1 MIGKTVLQYHLLEE
15 IGRGAMGIVFKAQ
28 DMATNRVVA
37 LKILKEKLARDP
49 EMLQRFNR
57 EGRAAS
63 ALNHPHIC
71 TVFDCG
77 NWQGRPYIAMEL
89 LDGQPLDQRLAA
101 GPVPPPLLL
110 SIALGVTSALEAA
123 HAVGIVHRDIKPA
136 NLFLG
141 SDGQVKVLDFGLA
154 KVLLPQAPIGDD
166 APTLT
171 MFATRQGVILGSL
184 PYMSMEQVR
193 GERLDGRA
201 DLYSLGVVL
210 FELATGELPV
220 HGRQDG
226 PRLPDGIAPLITR
239 LMAIEA
245 AKRYQTAREA
255 REDLEQLAA
264 RGI

>member
-1 MIGKTVLQYHLLEE
+1 
-15 IGRGAMGIVFKAQ
+15 
-28 DMATNRVVA
+28 
-37 LKILKEKLARDP
+37 
-49 EMLQRFNR
+49 MLQRFNR

-63 ALNHPHIC
+63 ALSHPNIC
-71 TVFDCG
+71 SVFESG
-77 NWQGRPYIAMEL
+77 SWQDRPYIAMEL

-110 SIALGVTSALEAA
+110 SIAIGVTSALEAA
-123 HAVGIVHRDIKPA
+123 HAIGIVHRDIKPA
-136 NLFLG
+136 NLFLDTSG
-141 SDGQVKVLDFGLA
+141 RVKVLDFGLA

-210 FELATGELPV
+210 YELATGELPV
-220 HGRQDG
+220 HGLQDA
-226 PRLPDGIAPLITR
+226 PRLPAGLAPIVTR
-239 LMAIEA
+239 MMAIEA

-255 REDLEQLAA
+255 REDLERYAA
-264 RGI
+264 RGF